1 MIPIYKRKI
10 APAIVFSLLTGGLW
24 TLFWEYLLL
33 KNTRAVKKDPSSPTG
48 EYLCLILV
56 PFYSWY
62 WLYTRGETVR
72 REFQKRGY
80 PVTGN
85 GKVYLILGI
94 FGLAIV
100 ALAILQH
107 DFNSLPSAKTL
118 SEEEEKEAAKA

>member
-1 MIPIYKRKI
+1 MIPVYKRKI
-10 APAIVFSLLTGGLW
+10 APAIVFSFLTGGLW

-33 KNTRAVKKDPSSPTG
+33 KNTRAVKGDPSSPTG

-56 PFYSWY
+56 PLYSWY
-62 WLYTRGETVR
+62 WLYTRGETVA
-72 REFQKRGY
+72 REFRKRGY

-85 GKVYLILGI
+85 GKLYLLLGI

-100 ALAILQH
+100 ALAIMQH

-118 SEEEEKEAAKA
+118 SSAEEKEDKT